1 MKKSFLIVLSLA
13 TSGCAS
19 LGSSDW
25 DSLPGLYGNSR
36 PSYRSSQVPPPIPQ
50 GGYGESRI
58 MKHDAYGPGVHM
70 DQYGAPVKV
79 KPY

>member
-1 MKKSFLIVLSLA
+1 MKTCILIIASLA
-13 TSGCAS
+13 ITGCVS
-19 LGSSDW
+19 LGSDW
-25 DSLPGLYGNSR
+25 DSLPSLYGNSR
-36 PSYRSSQVPPPIPQ
+36 SSFRSSPSHSPIPQ

-79 KPY
+79 APY

>member
-1 MKKSFLIVLSLA
+1 VRNLILFLALIMA
-13 TSGCAS
+13 GCATPGYYWPN
-19 LGSSDW
+19 LESS
-25 DSLPGLYGNSR
+25 
-36 PSYRSSQVPPPIPQ
+36 RSGYSHSPIPQ

-79 KPY
+79 APY